1 MEKDSISSALKA
13 VSFSGMQMDLFIEPG
28 ICLNSDGSGALDR
41 THHPWD
47 QELVGG
53 LGLSEFWEPLRWHRR
68 PQNYEGTA
76 SALNMLHERSFPLLR
91 PSLRLVK
98 WRKFR
103 VHPWLL
109 RVSGSLHSH
118 RMNRISFHCG
128 GLSWILPACKTR
140 PPMVLAAQ

>member
-1 MEKDSISSALKA
+1 MQLVSISSALKA

-47 QELVGG
+47 QEFVGG

-76 SALNMLHERSFPLLR
+76 SALIMLHERSFPLLR
-91 PSLRLVK
+91 PKSVTPGPQFPKARTKIGGNAIHRSSNDFAWQSL
-98 WRKFR
+98 
-103 VHPWLL
+103 P
-109 RVSGSLHSH
+109 
-118 RMNRISFHCG
+118 ISPSACCG
-128 GLSWILPACKTR
+128 QAR
-140 PPMVLAAQ
+140 